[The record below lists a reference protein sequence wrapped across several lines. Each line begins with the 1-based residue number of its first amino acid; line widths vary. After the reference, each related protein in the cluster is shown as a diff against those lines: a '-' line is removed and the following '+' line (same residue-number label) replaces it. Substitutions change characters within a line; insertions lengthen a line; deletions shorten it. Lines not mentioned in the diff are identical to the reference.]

1 MAKRRISKEQAE
13 CIALKYL
20 NGTIKSKVEFA
31 FENGLQDK
39 DLRMLRKVLKEDL
52 PELYKKY
59 ISKNRTKVNFASK
72 AEELDKI
79 IDGIMYGI
87 EGRKFDLLDYYLIT
101 NCNFSTMNE
110 VFELTDHDKEEKLA
124 LRKFFAEN
132 CKAIPDMYGYQDKNN
147 PYIFNKKILMGEK
160 LIICGYEI
168 TEEDKL
174 EAIDFIRDN
183 NLPNYKK
190 LYSIKIRRI
199 AKEKISDQKTYCK
212 KK

>member
-79 IDGIMYGI
+79 ID
-87 EGRKFDLLDYYLIT
+87 
-101 NCNFSTMNE
+101 
-110 VFELTDHDKEEKLA
+110 
-124 LRKFFAEN
+124 
-132 CKAIPDMYGYQDKNN
+132 
-147 PYIFNKKILMGEK
+147 
-160 LIICGYEI
+160 
-168 TEEDKL
+168 
-174 EAIDFIRDN
+174 
-183 NLPNYKK
+183 
-190 LYSIKIRRI
+190 
-199 AKEKISDQKTYCK
+199 
-212 KK
+212 